1 MGGLLLL
8 WAGYRLMQWYM
19 HWMKVRQ
26 KRKII
31 FEQVVAQSRLQM
43 AQLKQSLREA
53 IDRDKA
59 NRSVCSSVVLS
70 SLHSSEKSNYDGE
83 WRRIVTSAGSKSF
96 AAQGVYAV
104 DQARNDSESDR
115 TNQRTPV
122 STNNQEYNVGSD
134 EESSENSIV
143 LSSLHS
149 SERSSYDAFNTKDD
163 KKNIRTNSEHSF
175 LVQNSLSGHEQDPLF
190 HFQQPR
196 TKEGSKERGIKEGS
210 ATCSSAEND
219 GLETDSDDN
228 FSISSA
234 SDDSF

>member
-1 MGGLLLL
+1 
-8 WAGYRLMQWYM
+8 MQWYT
-19 HWMKVRQ
+19 HWMNVRE

-31 FEQVVAQSRLQM
+31 FEQIVAQSRLQM
-43 AQLKQSLREA
+43 AQLKQSLRES

-70 SLHSSEKSNYDGE
+70 SLHSSEKSYNDEDWG
-83 WRRIVTSAGSKSF
+83 RDVTVARSNSL
-96 AAQGVYAV
+96 AAQGAYAIGL
-104 DQARNDSESDR
+104 ARNYSESDR

-122 STNNQEYNVGSD
+122 LTSNQQENNDCSD

-149 SERSSYDAFNTKDD
+149 SERSSYDAFNTKDN
-163 KKNIRTNSEHSF
+163 KKPIRANSEHSF
-175 LVQNSLSGHEQDPLF
+175 FVLNSLLGHEQDPLF

-196 TKEGSKERGIKEGS
+196 IEDGSEGRGIKEGG
-210 ATCSSAEND
+210 APRRTAGND